1 MSKTKAIVPQL
12 KIEQRILLVRGDKV
26 IIDADLADFYG
37 VPTKRLNEQVKR
49 NKRRFP
55 EDFMFQLTADEKSEV
70 VVNCD
75 HLAKLK
81 YSKALPHAFTEHGA
95 IMAASILNSNRAI
108 KVSVFIVRA
117 FIRLRQTIAEHRV
130 IAKKLEKLER
140 KVADHDDQILT
151 IFEAI
156 KQLIAGDKKPK
167 RKIGYVKE
175 KQATYRKKRA
185 KN

>member
-1 MSKTKAIVPQL
+1 MSKAKSIVPQL
-12 KIEQRILLVRGDKV
+12 KIEQRILFVRGEKV
-26 IIDADLADFYG
+26 IIDAGLADFYG

-49 NKRRFP
+49 NKKRFP

-70 VVNCD
+70 VAKCD

-95 IMAASILNSNRAI
+95 IMAASVLNSTRAI
-108 KVSVFIVRA
+108 NVSVFIVRA
-117 FIRLRQTIAEHRV
+117 FIRLRQAIAEHRE

-140 KVADHDDQILT
+140 KAADHDEQILT
-151 IFEAI
+151 ILEAI
-156 KQLIAGDKKPK
+156 KQLIAEDKKPK

-175 KQATYRKKRA
+175 KQATYHKKRT